1 MPAASSKAR
10 WPRRSSPRRAIPIR
24 RAWSI
29 PCRGWAS
36 APGAAN
42 SGCARSRAS
51 CPRSR
56 PIRPAAA
63 STHAARR
70 CPTSA
75 ARRRP
80 MSLAWAPAVS
90 CGVITMADK
99 LLELDD
105 LAVHFQVGSALRGG
119 VKTLKAVDGVS
130 LDVKP
135 GECLGLVGES
145 GCGKSTLALAIMGL
159 IPPTHGGIA
168 LNGQAISGRDRMAT
182 ARTVQMVFQDPY
194 ASLNPRQ
201 TVRRTLAD
209 PLRLHGV
216 TNRSEVDQRVADMM
230 AKVGLR
236 PDHADRYPHE
246 FSGGQ
251 RQRIGIARAL
261 ILRPKL
267 VICDEPVSALDV
279 SIRAQI
285 INLLLDLKD
294 EMGLSYIMISHD
306 LGVVEHVSD
315 RVAVM
320 YLGRI
325 VEQGGWREIFEDPR
339 HPYTRALIAAI
350 PDPFHLVAATAKAKA
365 KGEIASALDPP
376 PGCHFNPR
384 CPLKADRCVS
394 EVPALEAVAAGH
406 RAACHFRDRVG

>member
-1 MPAASSKAR
+1 
-10 WPRRSSPRRAIPIR
+10 
-24 RAWSI
+24 
-29 PCRGWAS
+29 
-36 APGAAN
+36 
-42 SGCARSRAS
+42 
-51 CPRSR
+51 
-56 PIRPAAA
+56 
-63 STHAARR
+63 
-70 CPTSA
+70 
-75 ARRRP
+75 
-80 MSLAWAPAVS
+80 
-90 CGVITMADK
+90 MADT
-99 LLELDD
+99 LLALDD
-105 LAVHFQVGSALRGG
+105 LAVHFAVGGALSGG
-119 VKTLKAVDGVS
+119 VKTLKAVDGVT

-159 IPPTHGGIA
+159 VAPTRGQIA
-168 LNGQAISGRDRMAT
+168 LDGRNIEKRDRLGT
-182 ARTVQMVFQDPY
+182 ARMVQMVFQDPY

-209 PLRLHGV
+209 PLRLHGL
-216 TNRSEVDQRVADMM
+216 RDRAEVNARVIDMM

-236 PDHADRYPHE
+236 PEHADRYPHE

-285 INLLLDLKD
+285 INLLLKLKD
-294 EMGLSYIMISHD
+294 EMGLAYILMSHD

-325 VEQGGWREIFEDPR
+325 VEQGGWQEIFENPR

-350 PDPFHLVAATAKAKA
+350 PDPFHRAVADAKAKA

-376 PGCHFNPR
+376 AGCHFHPR
-384 CPLKADRCVS
+384 CPLKADRCVA
-394 EVPALEAVAAGH
+394 EAPELEAVAPGH
-406 RAACHFRDRVG
+406 WAACHFRDVK

>member
-1 MPAASSKAR
+1 MAE
-10 WPRRSSPRRAIPIR
+10 
-24 RAWSI
+24 
-29 PCRGWAS
+29 
-36 APGAAN
+36 
-42 SGCARSRAS
+42 
-51 CPRSR
+51 
-56 PIRPAAA
+56 
-63 STHAARR
+63 
-70 CPTSA
+70 
-75 ARRRP
+75 
-80 MSLAWAPAVS
+80 SLLS
-90 CGVITMADK
+90 
-99 LLELDD
+99 LDD
-105 LAVHFQVGSALRGG
+105 LAVHFKVGNALAGG
-119 VKTLKAVDGVS
+119 IKTLKAVDGVT

-159 IPPTHGGIA
+159 LPPTRGTM
-168 LNGQAISGRDRMAT
+168 NVDGQQISGATPPDRMKM

-209 PLRLHGV
+209 PLRLHGI
-216 TNRSEVDQRVADMM
+216 TDKAEVEARVIDMM

-236 PDHADRYPHE
+236 PEQADRYPHE

-261 ILRPKL
+261 ILKPKL
-267 VICDEPVSALDV
+267 VLCDEPVSALDV

-285 INLLLDLKD
+285 INLLLELKD
-294 EMGLSYIMISHD
+294 EMGLAYIMISHD

-325 VEQGGWREIFEDPR
+325 VEQGGWQEIFENPR

-350 PDPFHLVAATAKAKA
+350 PDPFHRAAISADAKAR
-365 KGEIASALDPP
+365 GEIASALNPP

-384 CPLKADRCVS
+384 CPLKADICTTEYPSFGEVS
-394 EVPALEAVAAGH
+394 PGH

>member
-1 MPAASSKAR
+1 
-10 WPRRSSPRRAIPIR
+10 
-24 RAWSI
+24 
-29 PCRGWAS
+29 
-36 APGAAN
+36 
-42 SGCARSRAS
+42 
-51 CPRSR
+51 
-56 PIRPAAA
+56 
-63 STHAARR
+63 
-70 CPTSA
+70 
-75 ARRRP
+75 
-80 MSLAWAPAVS
+80 
-90 CGVITMADK
+90 MAET
-99 LLELDD
+99 LLQLID
-105 LAVHFQVGSALRGG
+105 LAVHFKVGSALQGG
-119 VKTLKAVDGVS
+119 IKTLKAVDGVS
-130 LDVKP
+130 LGVAP

-159 IPPTHGGIA
+159 VPPTHGHVR
-168 LNGQAISGRDRMAT
+168 LNSQELAERDRMAT

-216 TNRSEVDQRVADMM
+216 TNRTEVDHRVMDML

-261 ILRPKL
+261 ILQPKL

-285 INLLLDLKD
+285 INLLLELKD
-294 EMGLSYIMISHD
+294 EMGLAYIMISHD

-325 VEQGGWREIFEDPR
+325 VEQGGWQEIFEDPR

-350 PDPFHLVAATAKAKA
+350 PDPFHRSDAFAARAKAH
-365 KGEIASALDPP
+365 GEIASALNPP

-384 CPLKADRCVS
+384 CPLKADRCVA
-394 EVPALEAVAAGH
+394 EVPPLEAVKPGH
-406 RAACHFRDRVG
+406 RAACHFRDRMG

>member
-1 MPAASSKAR
+1 
-10 WPRRSSPRRAIPIR
+10 
-24 RAWSI
+24 
-29 PCRGWAS
+29 
-36 APGAAN
+36 
-42 SGCARSRAS
+42 
-51 CPRSR
+51 
-56 PIRPAAA
+56 
-63 STHAARR
+63 
-70 CPTSA
+70 
-75 ARRRP
+75 
-80 MSLAWAPAVS
+80 
-90 CGVITMADK
+90 MADA
-99 LLELDD
+99 LLAPLLALDQ
-105 LAVHFQVGSALRGG
+105 LAVHFLVGGAFSGG
-119 VKTLKAVDGVS
+119 IKTLKAVDGVS
-130 LDVKP
+130 LEVKP

-159 IPPTHGGIA
+159 IPPTHGHVS
-168 LNGQAISGRDRMAT
+168 LDGRDLKQRERLET

-216 TNRSEVDQRVADMM
+216 TAKSEIDDRVMGM
-230 AKVGLR
+230 LAKVGLR

-261 ILRPKL
+261 ILQPKL

-285 INLLLDLKD
+285 INLLLELKD

-325 VEQGGWREIFEDPR
+325 VEQGPWQEIFENPR

-350 PDPFHLVAATAKAKA
+350 PDPFHRAAVDARAKA
-365 KGEIASALDPP
+365 KGEIASALNPP
-376 PGCHFNPR
+376 SGCAFHPR
-384 CPLKADRCVS
+384 CPLKADICVAETPS
-394 EVPALEAVAAGH
+394 LGAVGPGH
-406 RAACHFRDRVG
+406 VAACHFRDRAGV

>member
-1 MPAASSKAR
+1 M
-10 WPRRSSPRRAIPIR
+10 
-24 RAWSI
+24 
-29 PCRGWAS
+29 
-36 APGAAN
+36 
-42 SGCARSRAS
+42 
-51 CPRSR
+51 
-56 PIRPAAA
+56 
-63 STHAARR
+63 TDQL
-70 CPTSA
+70 
-75 ARRRP
+75 
-80 MSLAWAPAVS
+80 LA
-90 CGVITMADK
+90 
-99 LLELDD
+99 LDD
-105 LAVHFQVGSALRGG
+105 LAVHFQVGSLLKGG
-119 VKTLKAVDGVS
+119 VRTLKAVDGVNLS
-130 LDVKP
+130 VKP

-145 GCGKSTLALAIMGL
+145 GCGKSTLALSIMGL
-159 IPPTHGGIA
+159 VEPTRGEVR
-168 LNGQAISGRDRMAT
+168 LNGKPLSARDRMAT

-216 TNRSEVDQRVADMM
+216 TDKAEVEHRVMDML

-236 PDHADRYPHE
+236 HDQADRYPHE

-261 ILRPKL
+261 ILKPQL

-294 EMGLSYIMISHD
+294 EMGLSYILISHD

-325 VEQGGWREIFEDPR
+325 VEQGGWQEIFEDPR

-350 PDPFHLVAATAKAKA
+350 PDPFQRADASIARAKA
-365 KGEIASALDPP
+365 KGEIASALNPP
-376 PGCHFNPR
+376 PGCHFHPR
-384 CPLKADRCVS
+384 CPMREDRCSTDVPDLEPVS
-394 EVPALEAVAAGH
+394 TEAGADASHV
-406 RAACHFRDRVG
+406 AACHFRDRTA

>member
-1 MPAASSKAR
+1 
-10 WPRRSSPRRAIPIR
+10 
-24 RAWSI
+24 
-29 PCRGWAS
+29 
-36 APGAAN
+36 
-42 SGCARSRAS
+42 
-51 CPRSR
+51 
-56 PIRPAAA
+56 
-63 STHAARR
+63 
-70 CPTSA
+70 
-75 ARRRP
+75 
-80 MSLAWAPAVS
+80 
-90 CGVITMADK
+90 MADP
-99 LLELDD
+99 LLSLDD
-105 LAVHFQVGSALRGG
+105 LAVHFSIGSALSGG
-119 VKTLKAVDGVS
+119 VRTLKAVDGVS
-130 LDVKP
+130 LDLEP

-145 GCGKSTLALAIMGL
+145 GCGKSTLALSIMGL
-159 IPPTHGGIA
+159 VPPTRGRIA
-168 LNGQAISGRDRMAT
+168 LEGQDLRQRDRLVT

-216 TNRSEVDQRVADMM
+216 SDKTEIEGRVADML

-236 PDHADRYPHE
+236 PEHADRYPHE

-261 ILRPKL
+261 ILKPRL

-294 EMGLSYIMISHD
+294 ELGLAYIMISHD

-325 VEQGGWREIFEDPR
+325 VEQGGWQEIFENPR

-350 PDPFHLVAATAKAKA
+350 PDPFQRAAITAKA
-365 KGEIASALDPP
+365 KGEIASALNPP
-376 PGCHFNPR
+376 PGCHFHPR
-384 CPLKADRCVS
+384 CPLKAERCTT
-394 EVPALEAVAAGH
+394 EVPALEAVAPSLGGIGH
-406 RAACHFRDRVG
+406 RAACHFRERTN

>member
-1 MPAASSKAR
+1 MAEPL
-10 WPRRSSPRRAIPIR
+10 
-24 RAWSI
+24 
-29 PCRGWAS
+29 
-36 APGAAN
+36 
-42 SGCARSRAS
+42 
-51 CPRSR
+51 
-56 PIRPAAA
+56 
-63 STHAARR
+63 
-70 CPTSA
+70 
-75 ARRRP
+75 
-80 MSLAWAPAVS
+80 LA
-90 CGVITMADK
+90 
-99 LLELDD
+99 LDD
-105 LAVHFQVGSALRGG
+105 VAVHFTVGGVLAGG
-119 VKTLKAVDGVS
+119 VKILKAVDGVT

-159 IPPTHGGIA
+159 VPPTRGRLA
-168 LNGQAISGRDRMAT
+168 LEGNDIETIDRMAT

-209 PLRLHGV
+209 PLRIHGV
-216 TNRSEVDQRVADMM
+216 TDKAELEGRVADMM

-236 PDHADRYPHE
+236 PEQADRYPHE

-325 VEQGGWREIFEDPR
+325 VEQGSWREIFEDPR

-350 PDPFHLVAATAKAKA
+350 PDPFHRAAVTAKAKA
-365 KGEIASALDPP
+365 KGEIASALNPP
-376 PGCHFNPR
+376 PGCHFHPR
-384 CPLKADRCVS
+384 CPMKEDCCAS
-394 EVPALEAVAAGH
+394 EVPEFGAVAPGH
-406 RAACHFRDRVG
+406 VAACHFRDRRPI

>member
-1 MPAASSKAR
+1 
-10 WPRRSSPRRAIPIR
+10 
-24 RAWSI
+24 
-29 PCRGWAS
+29 
-36 APGAAN
+36 
-42 SGCARSRAS
+42 
-51 CPRSR
+51 
-56 PIRPAAA
+56 
-63 STHAARR
+63 
-70 CPTSA
+70 
-75 ARRRP
+75 
-80 MSLAWAPAVS
+80 
-90 CGVITMADK
+90 MAEPLLK
-99 LLELDD
+99 LDQ
-105 LAVHFQVGSALRGG
+105 LAVHFTVGSALKGG

-130 LDVKP
+130 FDVKP

-159 IPPTHGGIA
+159 IPPTHGRIA
-168 LNGQAISGRDRMAT
+168 LNGHELSGRERMAT

-201 TVRRTLAD
+201 TVRRTLVD

-216 TNRSEVDQRVADMM
+216 TDRTEVDQRVMDMM

-261 ILRPKL
+261 ILKPKL

-294 EMGLSYIMISHD
+294 EMGLAYIMISHD

-325 VEQGGWREIFEDPR
+325 VEQGGWQEIFEDPR

-350 PDPFHLVAATAKAKA
+350 PDPFDLVAASATAKAR
-365 KGEIASALDPP
+365 GEIASALNPP

-384 CPLKADRCVS
+384 CPMKADRCVS

-406 RAACHFRDRVG
+406 RAACHFRDRVS

>member
-1 MPAASSKAR
+1 MNEKL
-10 WPRRSSPRRAIPIR
+10 
-24 RAWSI
+24 
-29 PCRGWAS
+29 
-36 APGAAN
+36 PGTV
-42 SGCARSRAS
+42 
-51 CPRSR
+51 PE
-56 PIRPAAA
+56 
-63 STHAARR
+63 
-70 CPTSA
+70 
-75 ARRRP
+75 
-80 MSLAWAPAVS
+80 
-90 CGVITMADK
+90 K
-99 LLELDD
+99 LLELDE
-105 LAVHFQVGSALRGG
+105 LAVHFKVGSALSGG
-119 VKTLKAVDGVS
+119 IKTLKAVDGVS

-159 IPPTHGGIA
+159 IPPTHGHIR
-168 LNGQAISGRDRMAT
+168 LNGHELSARQRMET

-209 PLRLHGV
+209 PLRLHGI
-216 TNRSEVDQRVADMM
+216 TNKTEVEHRVMDMM
-230 AKVGLR
+230 DKVGLR
-236 PDHADRYPHE
+236 RDRADRYPHE

-261 ILRPKL
+261 ILQPKL

-285 INLLLDLKD
+285 INLLLELKD
-294 EMGLSYIMISHD
+294 EMGLAYILISHD

-325 VEQGGWREIFEDPR
+325 VEQGGWQEIFEDPR

-350 PDPFHLVAATAKAKA
+350 PDPFHLVAASATAKAR
-365 KGEIASALDPP
+365 GEIASALNPP

-384 CPLKADRCVS
+384 CPMKADRCVS
-394 EVPALEAVAAGH
+394 EVPTLEAVAGGH
-406 RAACHFRDRVG
+406 RAACHFRDRVS

>member
-1 MPAASSKAR
+1 
-10 WPRRSSPRRAIPIR
+10 
-24 RAWSI
+24 
-29 PCRGWAS
+29 
-36 APGAAN
+36 
-42 SGCARSRAS
+42 
-51 CPRSR
+51 
-56 PIRPAAA
+56 
-63 STHAARR
+63 
-70 CPTSA
+70 
-75 ARRRP
+75 
-80 MSLAWAPAVS
+80 
-90 CGVITMADK
+90 MAET
-99 LLELDD
+99 LLQLSD
-105 LAVHFQVGSALRGG
+105 LAVHFKVGSALQGG
-119 VKTLKAVDGVS
+119 IKTLKAVDGVS
-130 LDVKP
+130 LGVAP

-159 IPPTHGGIA
+159 VPPTHGHVR
-168 LNGQAISGRDRMAT
+168 LNGQELAERDRMAT

-216 TNRSEVDQRVADMM
+216 INRTEVDHRVMDML

-236 PDHADRYPHE
+236 PDYADRYPHE

-261 ILRPKL
+261 ILQPKL

-285 INLLLDLKD
+285 INLLLELKD
-294 EMGLSYIMISHD
+294 EMGLAYIMISHD

-325 VEQGGWREIFEDPR
+325 VEQGGWQEIFEDPR
-339 HPYTRALIAAI
+339 HPYTRALMAAI
-350 PDPFHLVAATAKAKA
+350 PDPFHRSDAFAARAKAH
-365 KGEIASALDPP
+365 GEIASALNPP

-384 CPLKADRCVS
+384 CPLKADRCVA
-394 EVPALEAVAAGH
+394 EMPLLEAVNPGH
-406 RAACHFRDRVG
+406 RAACHFRERVS

>member
-1 MPAASSKAR
+1 
-10 WPRRSSPRRAIPIR
+10 
-24 RAWSI
+24 
-29 PCRGWAS
+29 
-36 APGAAN
+36 
-42 SGCARSRAS
+42 
-51 CPRSR
+51 
-56 PIRPAAA
+56 
-63 STHAARR
+63 
-70 CPTSA
+70 
-75 ARRRP
+75 
-80 MSLAWAPAVS
+80 
-90 CGVITMADK
+90 MAEQ
-99 LLELDD
+99 LLELSE
-105 LAVHFQVGSALRGG
+105 LAVHFTVGSALRGG
-119 VKTLKAVDGVS
+119 VKTLKAVDGVNIE
-130 LDVKP
+130 VKP

-159 IPPTHGGIA
+159 VPPTSGGVS
-168 LNGQAISGRDRMAT
+168 LNGHSLAARDRMET

-216 TNRSEVDQRVADMM
+216 SNKAERNERVMDMM

-261 ILRPKL
+261 ILKPKL

-285 INLLLDLKD
+285 INLLLELKD
-294 EMGLSYIMISHD
+294 EMGLSYILISHD

-325 VEQGGWREIFEDPR
+325 VEQGGWQEIFENPR

-350 PDPFHLVAATAKAKA
+350 PDPFHRADALVARSKAH
-365 KGEIASALDPP
+365 GEIPSALNPP
-376 PGCHFNPR
+376 PGCPFNPR
-384 CPLKADRCVS
+384 CPMKADRCTS
-394 EVPALEAVAAGH
+394 ERPVLEAVSPGH
-406 RAACHFRDRVG
+406 FAACHFRDSAVA

>member
-1 MPAASSKAR
+1 MD
-10 WPRRSSPRRAIPIR
+10 
-24 RAWSI
+24 WS
-29 PCRGWAS
+29 
-36 APGAAN
+36 GA
-42 SGCARSRAS
+42 
-51 CPRSR
+51 
-56 PIRPAAA
+56 
-63 STHAARR
+63 T
-70 CPTSA
+70 
-75 ARRRP
+75 
-80 MSLAWAPAVS
+80 
-90 CGVITMADK
+90 TMAER
-99 LLELDD
+99 LLQLDE
-105 LAVHFQVGSALRGG
+105 LAVHFKVGSALQGG

-130 LDVKP
+130 LEVAP

-159 IPPTHGGIA
+159 VPPTHGRITLGGHELA
-168 LNGQAISGRDRMAT
+168 ERDRMAT

-216 TNRSEVDQRVADMM
+216 RNKSEVNHRVMDML

-285 INLLLDLKD
+285 INLLLELKD
-294 EMGLSYIMISHD
+294 ELGLAYIMISHD

-325 VEQGGWREIFEDPR
+325 VEQGGWQEIFENPR

-350 PDPFHLVAATAKAKA
+350 PDPFHRATITAKAKA
-365 KGEIASALDPP
+365 RGEIASALNPP
-376 PGCHFNPR
+376 SGCHFHPR
-384 CPLKADRCVS
+384 CPLKQERGAT
-394 EVPALEAVAAGH
+394 EAPARKGAAAGH
-406 RAACHFRDRVG
+406 RPACHFRERTNYPRRRRSSRRLDHPPRAGRQDRVRPAAPVLREVRDGGPASQSRADVHGHAAPG